1 MSLTPNEI
9 IFHLQ
14 KFLPSITDLFSETI
28 AGTAMSLGNTVTV
41 ASVAHGL
48 SVGGK
53 FVVGG
58 GTFSNTL
65 IDVVDNGDD
74 TVRFE
79 TDQEHDLTE
88 PKQFADP
95 TQLFLSGIGAP
106 WDGLQ
111 NIISI
116 PNRKFFEIAFPEG
129 ETVLPALGT
138 GVLIEDRSAGIIGDQ
153 EVSTVPDADT
163 LTFDTSDIPSFPTG
177 TINGFEMITR
187 VRIYGAADFKRAK
200 EAYNKQGAN
209 ELALYVIMSDMVVSK
224 DRNTSNDAIA
234 AYTAQNFLKQTNLHN
249 FSTVVFIPTKDDIAG
264 NAAVQLAYGEVYIS
278 LLKVLYGF
286 QFESDDCNAALTYVT
301 VSAGHGAGEYNTAY
315 YVHVYDWQRPDVTSF
330 EQGFDLQQSVAF
342 RDVNQTLD
350 LHGDKEAQLTN
361 NIDLDTESL

>member
-1 MSLTPNEI
+1 MSLAPNQI
-9 IFHLQ
+9 IFHMQ
-14 KFLPSITDLFSETI
+14 RFLPSITDLFSETI
-28 AGTAMSLGNTVTV
+28 AGTAASLGNTVTV

-48 SVGGK
+48 SVGNK
-53 FVVGG
+53 FVIGG

-65 IDVVDNGDD
+65 IDVVDNGDG

-95 TQLFLSGIGAP
+95 KQLFLDGLGSP

-111 NIISI
+111 DIIAI
-116 PNRKFFEIAFPEG
+116 PNRKFFEVAFPIG
-129 ETVLPALGT
+129 ETLLPGLGA

-153 EVSTVPDADT
+153 EVATVPDADT

-209 ELALYVIMSDMVVSK
+209 ELALYLIMGDMVVSK

-264 NAAVQLAYGEVYIS
+264 NTAVQLAYGEIYTS

-286 QFESDDCNAALTYVT
+286 QFEGSGCDAALTYVT

-330 EQGFDLQQSVAF
+330 EQGFDLQTSVAF
-342 RDVNQTLD
+342 RDIDQTLD
-350 LHGDKEAQLTN
+350 LHGDKDAQLEN
-361 NIDLDTESL
+361 KIDLDGENL